1 MTPQQT
7 RLLAESYPK
16 IERRLRELGSLLHW
30 RLLEICPECRHLFKS
45 DMEEQMQKMARVLAE
60 FARGDK
66 RLQHFMP
73 VTGKT
78 GEVII
83 PGIGSLGARHEIDYH
98 VQPRHYGY
106 MHEALLFA
114 IQRLY
119 AKDYTRE
126 IGYAWSDAFRMI
138 AGAMQKQAGDDR
150 EAVAY
155 LKLSQRLS
163 NRRSPETN
171 PRLVEWSDALS
182 VYVEQMNNEH
192 KRLVFLLNELYGA
205 VQMGAGQAALGGV
218 LNGLI
223 LYASYHF
230 SHEEDLFRR
239 SNYPGYEKHLRQHQA
254 FTATVLEVN
263 AEFQSGASAGL
274 PGQVLEFLKDWLS
287 QHIMGSDRA
296 FGVYVKANPG
306 ALRPENASLRRQT
319 RS

>member
-1 MTPQQT
+1 MTSNQT
-7 RLLAESYPK
+7 RILSESYPK
-16 IERRLRELGSLLHW
+16 IERRIHELGSLIHW
-30 RLLEICPECRHLFKS
+30 RLLEICPECRHLFKN
-45 DMEEQMQKMARVLAE
+45 DMEEQVRKMARAFAE
-60 FARGDK
+60 FARRDR
-66 RLQHFMP
+66 RLHPFMP
-73 VTGKT
+73 VTGNT
-78 GEVII
+78 GEIII
-83 PGIGSLGARHEIDYH
+83 PGIGSLGARHEIDYG
-98 VQPRHYGY
+98 VRPKHYAY
-106 MHEALLFA
+106 MHEAMLFA
-114 IQRLY
+114 IQTLF
-119 AKDYTRE
+119 AKDYTHQ
-126 IGYAWSDAFRMI
+126 IGHAWSDAFRMI
-138 AGAMQKQAGDDR
+138 SGAMQNQAGDDR

-163 NRRSPETN
+163 PRGSPRTR

-192 KRLVFLLNELYGA
+192 KRLVFLLNELYSA
-205 VQMGAGQAALGGV
+205 VQTGAGQAVLGVV

-239 SNYPGYEKHLRQHQA
+239 SNYPGYEKHLQQHQA

-296 FGVYVKANPG
+296 FGVYLKANPG
-306 ALRPENASLRRQT
+306 ALRSENASLRRQN